1 MTKVPPEH
9 DISPFYKVVGV
20 LGLLLSAGLGALILT
35 DGHDVT
41 KWALALAALPCVLAL
56 LLIRPRLLDGLVRA
70 GMKRL
75 PFTKYEGEPK

>member
-1 MTKVPPEH
+1 MTKLPPER

-20 LGLLLSAGLGALILT
+20 LGLLSSVGLAVLILR
-35 DGHDVT
+35 DGQAVT
-41 KWALALAALPCVLAL
+41 KWALALAALPAVLAL

-75 PFTKYEGEPK
+75 PFTKYEGEEK